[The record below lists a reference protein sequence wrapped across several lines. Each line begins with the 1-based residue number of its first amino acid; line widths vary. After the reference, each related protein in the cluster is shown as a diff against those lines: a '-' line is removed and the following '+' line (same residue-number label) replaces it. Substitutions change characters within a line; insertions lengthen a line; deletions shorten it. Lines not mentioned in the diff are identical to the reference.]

1 MFVRRVLLFLVLLLA
16 VTALTAGLAPP
27 PTERAPAPA
36 PSPTPRADRSVVVE
50 RTLNAA
56 LARPRTVT
64 VRTGDVLRLTVRAD
78 AADAVELQGLA
89 TLRAVA
95 PDTPVTFDVLPDTP
109 GEYPVVLTG
118 AGRTVGTVR
127 VVSRPR

>member
-1 MFVRRVLLFLVLLLA
+1 MFVRRLLLFFVLLLA
-16 VTALTAGLAPP
+16 VTGLTAGLAPP
-27 PTERAPAPA
+27 PAKRKPAPA
-36 PSPTPRADRSVVVE
+36 PSPTPGAARSVVVE
-50 RTLNAA
+50 RTLDAD

-64 VRTGDVLRLTVRAD
+64 VHTGDVLSLTVRSD
-78 AADAVELQGLA
+78 VADAVELQGLA

-95 PDTPVTFDVLPDTP
+95 PETPVTFDVLPDTP